1 MNEQTTNLRF
11 KKMNINKLNK
21 MSKKKPITEEDAI
34 RIAKAESKKKPQKN
48 SFTKRAKKA
57 AEKNKKN

>member
-1 MNEQTTNLRF
+1 
-11 KKMNINKLNK
+11 

-57 AEKNKKN
+57 AEKNKKIKKKPITEEDAIRIAKA